1 MVFKV
6 AGGMKPGAIIEIEKR
21 FYQLLI
27 VGKHKSSWA
36 GDELG
41 EDLLDA
47 ASKLE
52 VEQQALRERIEKQ
65 QQQKSVFEAVSNQLL
80 TTIISE
86 MEHQLDSTDSLIA
99 ESPVSNTQWLLLELL
114 HSKKLDMK
122 RLLLVVKNT
131 SWLNQDLVN
140 LVNSPAFRQSR
151 PQSTDVQLS
160 DLKLV
165 LNYIGM
171 EQLKFLIPYFC
182 MRHWLPNNHATILW
196 ITRKYWRFANMAAIA
211 ARALAQ
217 LHEEKEEDESL
228 IFTLTLVNLMG
239 SSLVLRKCAQVYEGT
254 RGKWLREA
262 SESRDKN
269 VYDAVLAT
277 EFPTQKV
284 CDHVLQMGSMANWQ
298 VLELH
303 GFGNSKLQK
312 HIKEMDQTLN
322 FSDLTKQSAIAL
334 KATIFAKV
342 LLLEEQNQID
352 PREKKMLFDYYE
364 FSEQEI
370 IRLKSKNFRKQD
382 IL

>member
-1 MVFKV
+1 
-6 AGGMKPGAIIEIEKR
+6 MKPGAIIEIEKR

-27 VGKHKSSWA
+27 VGKQKSSWA

-41 EDLLDA
+41 EDLFDA

-52 VEQQALRERIEKQ
+52 VEQLALRERIEKQ
-65 QQQKSVFEAVSNQLL
+65 QQQKSVFEAVSNQLV

-86 MEHQLDSTDSLIA
+86 MEHQLDSTESLLA
-99 ESPVSNTQWLLLELL
+99 ESPVTNTQWLLLELL
-114 HSKKLDMK
+114 HSSKLDMK

-131 SWLNQDLVN
+131 PWLNQDLVN

-151 PQSTDVQLS
+151 PQSNDVQLS

-165 LNYIGM
+165 LNYIGL
-171 EQLKFLIPYFC
+171 EQLKFLIPYYC

-196 ITRKYWRFANMAAIA
+196 VTRKFWRFANMAAIA
-211 ARALAQ
+211 ARAIAQ
-217 LHEEKEEDESL
+217 LNEEDESL
-228 IFTLTLVNLMG
+228 IFSLALVNLMG
-239 SSLVLRKCAQVYEGT
+239 SSLVLRKCAQVFENT

-277 EFPTQKV
+277 EFPAENV
-284 CDHVLQMGSMANWQ
+284 CEHVLKLGSMANWQ
-298 VLELH
+298 ILEHH
-303 GFGNSKLQK
+303 GFGNSQLLKLV
-312 HIKEMDQTLN
+312 KEMDQTLN
-322 FSDLTKQSAIAL
+322 FSDLSSPSAIAI
-334 KATIFAKV
+334 KATVYAKV

-352 PREKKMLFDYYE
+352 PREKRMLFDYYE
-364 FSEQEI
+364 FSEQEV
-370 IRLKSKNFRKQD
+370 IRLKAQNFRKQD

>member
-27 VGKHKSSWA
+27 VGKQKSSWA

-41 EDLLDA
+41 EDLFDA

-52 VEQQALRERIEKQ
+52 VEQQALRDRIEKQ
-65 QQQKSVFEAVSNQLL
+65 QQQKSVFEAVSNQLV

-86 MEHQLDSTDSLIA
+86 MDHQLDTTESLLA
-99 ESPVSNTQWLLLELL
+99 ESPVTNTQWLLLELL
-114 HSKKLDMK
+114 HSPKLDMK

-131 SWLNQDLVN
+131 SWLHQDLVN

-151 PQSTDVQLS
+151 DQSNDVQLS

-165 LNYIGM
+165 LNYIGL
-171 EQLKFLIPYFC
+171 EQLKLLIPYYC

-196 ITRKYWRFANMAAIA
+196 TTRKFWRFANMAAIA
-211 ARALAQ
+211 ARAIAVLN
-217 LHEEKEEDESL
+217 EEDESL
-228 IFTLTLVNLMG
+228 VFTLSLVNLMG
-239 SSLVLRKCAQVYEGT
+239 SSLVLRKCAQVYENT

-277 EFPTQKV
+277 EFPSEQV
-284 CDHVLQMGSMANWQ
+284 CEHVLKLGSMANWQ
-298 VLELH
+298 ILEHH
-303 GFGNSKLQK
+303 GFGNSLLLKL
-312 HIKEMDQTLN
+312 IKEMDQTLN
-322 FSDLTKQSAIAL
+322 FSDLSKPSAIAI
-334 KATIFAKV
+334 KATVYAKV
-342 LLLEEQNQID
+342 LLLEEQNQLD
-352 PREKKMLFDYYE
+352 PRERKMLFDYYE

-370 IRLKSKNFRKQD
+370 IRLKAQNFRKQE